1 MNDATVAGFRASS
14 GDGVAARGEVVIAAR
29 DLEVGYEDGP
39 PILANVSFDVH
50 AGEVF
55 AILGGSG
62 SGKTTLL
69 RVLLGLLAPRQ
80 GRLEVAGRPLAGAQE
95 EERAKI
101 LSNVGVLFQT
111 GALLGSLSL
120 AENVMLPLAAHTDLP
135 RSTIQLVACLKLAL
149 VGLQGSEGLMP
160 SEISGGMRK
169 RAGIARAM
177 ALDPRIL
184 VLDEPSSGLD
194 PVTAQELDRLI
205 VALNR
210 SLGITVVMVTHDLA
224 STFNVAGRCILID
237 REIQGVLAEG
247 TPAEMREHP
256 DERVRNFFHR
266 AA

>member
-1 MNDATVAGFRASS
+1 MEFERP
-14 GDGVAARGEVVIAAR
+14 RGSRGPRAR
-29 DLEVGYEDGP
+29 DPEVLIRARDIEVGYEEGP
-39 PILANVSFDVH
+39 PVLEGVSFDVH

-69 RVLLGLLAPRQ
+69 RVLLGLLAPRH
-80 GRLEVAGRPLAGAQE
+80 GRLEVAGRPLAGAKE
-95 EERAKI
+95 GERREVLK
-101 LSNVGVLFQT
+101 SVGVLFQT
-111 GALLGSLSL
+111 GALLGSLTL
-120 AENVMLPLAAHTDLP
+120 AENVMLPLTAHADLP
-135 RSTIQLVACLKLAL
+135 PSTIHLVACLKLAL
-149 VGLQGSEGLMP
+149 VGLQGSEELVP

-205 VALNR
+205 LTLNR
-210 SLGITVVMVTHDLA
+210 SLGITVLMVTHDLA
-224 STFNVAGRCILID
+224 STFNVAERCLLID
-237 REIQGVLAEG
+237 RELRGVLATG